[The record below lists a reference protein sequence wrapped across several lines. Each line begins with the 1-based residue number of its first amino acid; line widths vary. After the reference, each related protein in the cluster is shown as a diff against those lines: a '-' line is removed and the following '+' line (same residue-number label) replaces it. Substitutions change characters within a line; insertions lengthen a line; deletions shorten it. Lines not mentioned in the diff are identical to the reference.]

1 MSEKA
6 LQIAQVEILKTIKSL
21 YPNFSDD
28 EAMQLSFELLET
40 IDWKNP
46 ALMHKGIS
54 WITRFFLQNRVCA

>member
-6 LQIAQVEILKTIKSL
+6 LQIAQIEILKTIKSL
-21 YPNFSDD
+21 YPDLSDR
-28 EAMQLSFELLET
+28 EAVQLSLELLET

-54 WITRFFLQNRVCA
+54 WITRFFLQDRVCA

>member
-6 LQIAQVEILKTIKSL
+6 MQIAQLEIINTIRSL
-21 YPNFSDD
+21 YPDLAES
-28 EAMQLSFELLET
+28 EAMQLSLEVLET

>member
-6 LQIAQVEILKTIKSL
+6 MQIAQLEIINTIRSL
-21 YPNFSDD
+21 YPDLAES
-28 EAMQLSFELLET
+28 EAMQLSLEVLET

-54 WITRFFLQNRVCA
+54 WITRFFLQNRMCA

>member
-6 LQIAQVEILKTIKSL
+6 LQIAQIEILKTIKNL
-21 YPNFSDD
+21 YPDFSDG
-28 EAMQLSFELLET
+28 EAMQLSLELLEI

-46 ALMHKGIS
+46 ALMHKGIP